1 MRPAAKV
8 TIGIVLLFGPAA
20 GCRRSAPAAGKT
32 PIPRAS
38 APSASVAAD
47 LAECVDTNVA
57 AGFAGEDDIVDI
69 CVDAAEADAA
79 VDRELVA
86 ALVATAMAKHKS
98 LELTWRTA
106 TDCDRLDAAFAAMER
121 EGIVAR
127 QNFADCQ
134 TCGVAEMEEETDAR
148 AKAGKRVKGFTFYHQ
163 QDTEAA
169 VGGRGI
175 YLTYGAVGLDSE
187 AADVE
192 IGRRVVRILTD
203 FGLHTSWNGSVKTRI
218 AIGPLNWERRRFTP
232 APEVRARRADAP
244 AHQR

>member
-8 TIGIVLLFGPAA
+8 TIGIVLLFGPAT
-20 GCRRSAPAAGKT
+20 GCRRAAPAVGKT
-32 PIPRAS
+32 PIPLAS
-38 APSASVAAD
+38 ASHASVGAD
-47 LAECVDTNVA
+47 IAECVDTNVA
-57 AGFAGEDDIVDI
+57 AGFIGEDDIVDL

-79 VDRELVA
+79 VDRQAVA

-98 LELTWRTA
+98 RELGWRTA
-106 TDCDRLDAAFAAMER
+106 TDCDRLDAAFAALER

-134 TCGVAEMEEETDAR
+134 TCGVAEMEEETDALV
-148 AKAGKRVKGFTFYHQ
+148 KAGKPVKGYTFYHQ

-169 VGGRGI
+169 VEGRGI
-175 YLTYGAVGLDSE
+175 FLTYGALVDNE

-192 IGRRVVRILTD
+192 IGRRVVRVMTD

-218 AIGPLNWERRRFTP
+218 AVGPMQWERRRFTP
-232 APEVRARRADAP
+232 APEVRRSVHQTAARHR
-244 AHQR
+244 